1 MTVMY
6 RQTMPGVFEGVRM
19 RPAEQPSLFDA
30 PLRPVIAVQHA
41 PDESLDTR
49 FRNWLDANPHVL
61 AAFIGLA
68 VQARRAGRT
77 RIGAKLIVERLRWEY
92 MLQTDGDDFRL
103 NNNYTSRLARAAVG
117 LQPDLEPL
125 FEFRELR
132 S

>member
-1 MTVMY
+1 MN
-6 RQTMPGVFEGVRM
+6 
-19 RPAEQPSLFDA
+19 AQPSFFDI
-30 PLRPVIAVQHA
+30 PLRPVVEVQHE

-49 FRNWLDANPHVL
+49 FRNWLTANPHVL
-61 AAFIGLA
+61 DAFIGLA
-68 VQARRAGRT
+68 LQAKRTGRQ

-92 MLQTDGDDFRL
+92 MIQTGGDDFRL

-117 LQPDLEPL
+117 QRPELEPL

>member
-1 MTVMY
+1 MIQ
-6 RQTMPGVFEGVRM
+6 R
-19 RPAEQPSLFDA
+19 SLFEQ

-41 PDESLDTR
+41 PDETADDR
-49 FRNWLDANPHVL
+49 FRNWLSANPHVL
-61 AAFIGLA
+61 DAFIGLA
-68 VQARRAGRT
+68 LQAKQRGRT

-92 MLQTDGDDFRL
+92 MIQTGGDEFRL

-117 LQPDLEPL
+117 SRPELEPL